1 MQGKPFFPAGLTA
14 EGRPFIFR
22 LRHFYEGS
30 AVAALKGSPND
41 DGADLFGMLPVQPLA
56 VSRAELDPPVCRL
69 GHPHQFAAFQA
80 AEGAQSFFFP

>member
-1 MQGKPFFPAGLTA
+1 MERKPLFPTSLAA

-30 AVAALKGSPND
+30 AVAALKGSPYD

-56 VSRAELDPPVCRL
+56 VSRTELDPPVCRFR
-69 GHPHQFAAFQA
+69 HPHQFAAFQA
-80 AEGAQSFFFP
+80 AEGAQGFFFP